1 MRRELTQPLV
11 EQTTIR
17 NARKVLGTNS
27 SVVLGQGTTASDE
40 KMVKKANIRGII
52 FPWMPVYRV
61 WWSIAAMGAILYAF
75 FGPFLIAFQDEP
87 GTFNDA
93 AADVELLLNLLFSVD
108 IVVNFNLAFYK
119 NEVMVFDRREI
130 FKAYFSRM
138 FWVDLIG
145 VFPFETVALFMAG
158 ELRENNSTAL
168 LLSLLRLLR
177 FVRLHRLK
185 RLSYILQYNARISL
199 LWFTIIRNLAAVL
212 FITHLAACSM
222 YFLARL
228 HGFGEDTWL
237 GPLLVN
243 HDMGSFDRYVT
254 SMYWA
259 VVTFCTG
266 QL

>member
-1 MRRELTQPLV
+1 MRRGLLQPLV

-17 NARKVLGTNS
+17 DARKVLGTRS
-27 SVVLGQGTTASDE
+27 RVVLGQGTTASDE
-40 KMVKKANIRGII
+40 KMVKKANIKYII

-61 WWSIAAMGAILYAF
+61 WWSTTAMGAILSAF
-75 FGPFLIAFQDEP
+75 FGPFLIAFQKEP

-93 AADVELLLNLLFSVD
+93 ASLVDFVLNLLFTGD
-108 IVVNFNLAFYK
+108 ILVNFNLAFYK
-119 NEVMVFDRREI
+119 DEVMVFDRREI
-130 FKAYFSRM
+130 FKSYFSRM

-145 VFPFETVALFMAG
+145 VFPFETVALLMAG
-158 ELRENNSTAL
+158 ELGEDNSKAL

-185 RLSYILQYNARISL
+185 RLSYLLQYNARVSL
-199 LWFTIIRNLAAVL
+199 LWFTIMRNLAAVL

-243 HDMGSFDRYVT
+243 HDMGSFDRYVR
-254 SMYWA
+254 SLYWA

-266 QL
+266 

>member
-1 MRRELTQPLV
+1 
-11 EQTTIR
+11 
-17 NARKVLGTNS
+17 
-27 SVVLGQGTTASDE
+27 
-40 KMVKKANIRGII
+40 MVKKANIHGII

-61 WWSIAAMGAILYAF
+61 WWSTTAMGAILSAF

-93 AADVELLLNLLFSVD
+93 AALVELLLNLIFSVD
-108 IVVNFNLAFYK
+108 LVVNFNLAFYK
-119 NEVMVFDRREI
+119 DEVMVFDRTEI

-138 FWVDLIG
+138 FWVDLMG
-145 VFPFETVALFMAG
+145 VFPFETVALLWAG
-158 ELRENNSTAL
+158 DLGEDNRKAL

-177 FVRLHRLK
+177 FVRLHRIK

-199 LWFTIIRNLAAVL
+199 LWFTIMRNLAAVL

-254 SMYWA
+254 SLYWA

-266 QL
+266 